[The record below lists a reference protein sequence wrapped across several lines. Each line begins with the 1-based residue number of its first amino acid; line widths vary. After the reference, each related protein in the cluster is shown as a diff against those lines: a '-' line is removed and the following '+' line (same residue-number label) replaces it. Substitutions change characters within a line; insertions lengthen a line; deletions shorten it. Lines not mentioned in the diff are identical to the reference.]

1 MSDKKKLWQIFGP
14 VLAAFLLLAL
24 VFFLPLSL
32 TNYSQKDLQEASVSF
47 SAKLVKGEAVK
58 NAAFRNKQVNYVPFF
73 GSSELSRFDSLHP
86 SVLAEKY
93 NRNYRPFMLGK
104 AGSES
109 MVHFLN
115 MQEMPDGLKKKKA
128 VFIVSPQ
135 WFTKTGTDAA
145 FDLFYSPLQVV
156 DWLLGMDGNT
166 PSQTDQFMAQQVK
179 KQNVVKNSAYYN
191 RLLTKVAEGKAL
203 NHTDRSTLKVK
214 RQVLARQDALFT
226 QLDSSSS
233 NYKKQVKKD
242 DRPLPKVYSKN
253 ALDRIG
259 YDEGQKNTTN
269 NDFRI
274 KNSFYSTRI
283 MPEKGALKGVQK
295 SYDYTQSVEYAYF
308 QAVLETFAK
317 NNTEVE
323 FVITPVNKRW
333 MDYTGLN
340 NDMYQESVSKIKY
353 QLRSQGFNNIADLSR
368 RGGEDFFMQDTIHI
382 GWRGWLALDQFL
394 NPFLSGD
401 YQAPN
406 YQMNNR
412 FLSTDWQN
420 LKPSETS
427 VADFQ

>member
-14 VLAAFLLLAL
+14 VLAAFVLLAL
-24 VFFLPLSL
+24 VFFLPFSL
-32 TNYSQKDLQEASVSF
+32 TNYSQKDLKEASVSF
-47 SAKLVKGEAVK
+47 SAKIVKGEAVK
-58 NAAFRNKQVNYVPFF
+58 NAAFSDKKVNYVPFF

-115 MQEMPDGLKKKKA
+115 MQEMPNGLKKKKA
-128 VFIVSPQ
+128 VFVISPQ

-145 FDLFYSPLQVV
+145 FDIFYSPLQVV
-156 DWLLGMDGNT
+156 DWLLNLEGNT
-166 PSQTDQFMAQQVK
+166 PSETDQFMAKQVK
-179 KQNVVKNSAYYN
+179 KESIVKNSSFYN
-191 RLLTKVAEGKAL
+191 RLLTKVADGQSL
-203 NHTDRSTLKVK
+203 SNTDRSALKVK
-214 RQVLARQDALFT
+214 HQVLSRQDALFSR
-226 QLDSSSS
+226 LDSSSS
-233 NYKKQVKKD
+233 NYKNQVQKD

-259 YDEGQKNTTN
+259 YDEGEKGTTN
-269 NDFRI
+269 NEFHI
-274 KNSFYSTRI
+274 KNSFYRTRI

-308 QAVLETFAK
+308 QSVLETFAK
-317 NNTEVE
+317 NDTEVE

-333 MDYTGLN
+333 TEYTGLD
-340 NDMYQESVSKIKY
+340 NDMYQQSVSKIKH

-394 NPFLSGD
+394 NPFLSGS

-406 YQMNNR
+406 YQMNDR

-420 LKPSETS
+420 LKPSEQNVS
-427 VADFQ
+427 DFQ